1 MRMMYNPAAGYG
13 GDQRAA
19 GYGQTAT
26 DEEER
31 RRRAQAGAQQ
41 RPTPSPP
48 PSQQAP
54 PQPQQQ
60 TDGDFEQGVQA
71 VDAPRPVNKAP
82 QPTFAELQRQGQA
95 RPAPPPVQT
104 QGYSRQAQQEMQMMP
119 SGGAGMIPMQQAPQA
134 QGGYNP
140 QASVDAQLA
149 TMRQAQQQYGSQWD
163 ANARQ
168 QFEQQMGALQGQRSP
183 QQEAAMQQA
192 QQMGLD
198 PIAAMMDPE
207 GFQRQMAAQQQFMQ
221 RQEQNSAAA
230 PAPFD
235 LAGFAAGQL
244 QTGALPTAPTP
255 YTAPKS
261 FLDQLQQLM
270 QLGRNAPG
278 LAQAAQAAQAVPA
291 GLTSEGVDPVMLA
304 QSSMQTPAQ
313 AAAFPSTAQATQAAQ
328 TTQGPA
334 PVPIPGPVR
343 SVSARPGESTEDL
356 VRRSVL
362 EANPGAEYLQS
373 HTYGQPIQ
381 YYYDGQWTTT
391 APSQERLAQ
400 LQAGQSA
407 PAAAPSGGAAGSP
420 AASASSGFAATGGGA
435 QGAQMLD
442 VNSLTEQSLRE
453 ALQNPSAF
461 DNAEVRRLY
470 GEMGQN
476 IDDEF
481 AQRQTALRE
490 EMAARGLSDSSIM
503 GGRLSDLNVQQRSAQ
518 AQLASDLA
526 GQRARD
532 FAGARAQA
540 IGMGQG
546 QRAAALSEE
555 MGRANLG
562 LQGQQLSLAQQNA
575 AFNNAMAQ
583 QDFGLRREAQGFN
596 QRMGT
601 ADFGLR
607 QNAQSFG
614 QGLQGLQFQNQLGQ
628 QGFQNQMDVANFSR
642 NAGNDR
648 FSQNLNW
655 SQFLRGMG
663 QDAFSNDL
671 ERARFNQGVLSDQD
685 RFFLQLLGL
694 GG

>member
-60 TDGDFEQGVQA
+60 TDGDFEQGLQA

-104 QGYSRQAQQEMQMMP
+104 QGYSR
-119 SGGAGMIPMQQAPQA
+119 QAPQA

-198 PIAAMMDPE
+198 PMAAMMDPE

-255 YTAPKS
+255 YTAPQS
-261 FLDQLQQLM
+261 FLEQLRQLM
-270 QLGRNAPG
+270 ELGRNAPG
-278 LAQAAQAAQAVPA
+278 LAEAAQAMPA

-313 AAAFPSTAQATQAAQ
+313 AAAFPAAAQATQATQARQ
-328 TTQGPA
+328 ATQATQGP
-334 PVPIPGPVR
+334 VSIPGPVR

-356 VRRSVL
+356 ILRSVL
-362 EANPGAEYLQS
+362 EANPGAEYLQGQ
-373 HTYGQPIQ
+373 TAGQPIK

-391 APSQERLAQ
+391 PPSQERLAQ

-420 AASASSGFAATGGGA
+420 AASASPGFAAIGGGA

-596 QRMGT
+596 QRIGT

-607 QNAQSFG
+607 RNAQSFG
-614 QGLQGLQFQNQLGQ
+614 QGMQGLQFQNQLGQ